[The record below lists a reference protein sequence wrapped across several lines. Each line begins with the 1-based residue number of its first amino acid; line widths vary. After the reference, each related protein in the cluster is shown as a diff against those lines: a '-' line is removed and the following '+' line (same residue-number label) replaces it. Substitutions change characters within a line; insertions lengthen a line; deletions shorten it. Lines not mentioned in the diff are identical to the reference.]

1 MSKSM
6 PLSAPRVLIVGVKWP
21 PETFLA
27 RLIRGLAA
35 RGVRVSVMVATR
47 PIAEWRQLPNVDFMM
62 ARGWDGS
69 AVGRLA
75 RTGGQ
80 LAAASWRSLPE
91 TRRVYQSER
100 GRDVSTT
107 WIERFSRLLPFV
119 GREWDVVY
127 FPWNATAILY
137 DSLMDKV
144 PAVISCRG
152 AQVNVAP
159 HHPQRTWLR
168 EGLGPAFH
176 KAAAVHC
183 VSAAI
188 RDEAMQYGLDPAK
201 AVIIRPAVDPDVF
214 RPADGKNED
223 GGLLRLITTGSLIW
237 RKGYEYAL
245 VAVRQLVDRGVPL
258 RFDII
263 GSGPENQR
271 LLYTI
276 RDLAL
281 DEYVFLHGC
290 LSPADVVARLQ
301 AADVFLLASL
311 SEGISNAVLIKL
323 NQIGTVTETLKA
335 VDMTH
340 KAGFRAVISHRS
352 GETEDAFIA
361 DLAVATGAG
370 QIKTGAPCRSDRV
383 AKYNRLLQIEWE
395 LGAAARYAGPAAFNC
410 QLG

>member
-245 VAVRQLVDRGVPL
+245 VAVRQLVDRGVPV

-281 DEYVFLHGC
+281 DEYVFLHGR

-311 SEGISNAVLIKL
+311 SEGISNAVLEGMACGL
-323 NQIGTVTETLKA
+323 PVVTTAVSGMAEA
-335 VDMTH
+335 VDDGVEGFVVPSRDAAAMAEALSALWLDPELRRRMGA
-340 KAGFRAVISHRS
+340 AGRIRVQRDFRLSDQA
-352 GETEDAFIA
+352 DAFV
-361 DLAVATGAG
+361 DLFRSVA
-370 QIKTGAPCRSDRV
+370 
-383 AKYNRLLQIEWE
+383 
-395 LGAAARYAGPAAFNC
+395 
-410 QLG
+410 

>member
-281 DEYVFLHGC
+281 DEYVFLHGR

-311 SEGISNAVLIKL
+311 SEGISNAVLEGMACGL
-323 NQIGTVTETLKA
+323 PVVTTAVGGMAEA
-335 VDMTH
+335 VDDGVEGFVVPSRDAAAMAEALSALWLDPELRRRMGA
-340 KAGFRAVISHRS
+340 AGRMRVQRDFCLSDQA
-352 GETEDAFIA
+352 DAFV
-361 DLAVATGAG
+361 DLFRSVA
-370 QIKTGAPCRSDRV
+370 
-383 AKYNRLLQIEWE
+383 
-395 LGAAARYAGPAAFNC
+395 
-410 QLG
+410 

>member
-281 DEYVFLHGC
+281 DEYVFLHGR

-311 SEGISNAVLIKL
+311 SEGISNAVLEGMACGL
-323 NQIGTVTETLKA
+323 PVVTTAVGGMAEA
-335 VDMTH
+335 VDDGVEGFVVPSRDAAAMAEALSALWRDPELRRRMGA
-340 KAGFRAVISHRS
+340 AGRIRVQRDFRLSDQA
-352 GETEDAFIA
+352 DAFV
-361 DLAVATGAG
+361 DLFRSVA
-370 QIKTGAPCRSDRV
+370 
-383 AKYNRLLQIEWE
+383 
-395 LGAAARYAGPAAFNC
+395 
-410 QLG
+410 

>member
-281 DEYVFLHGC
+281 DEYVFLHGR

-311 SEGISNAVLIKL
+311 SEGISNAVLEGMACGL
-323 NQIGTVTETLKA
+323 PVVTTAVSGMAEA
-335 VDMTH
+335 VDDGVEGFVVPSRDAAAMAEALSALWRDPELRRRMGA
-340 KAGFRAVISHRS
+340 AGRIRVQRDFRLSDQA
-352 GETEDAFIA
+352 DAFV
-361 DLAVATGAG
+361 DLFRSVA
-370 QIKTGAPCRSDRV
+370 
-383 AKYNRLLQIEWE
+383 
-395 LGAAARYAGPAAFNC
+395 
-410 QLG
+410 

>member
-245 VAVRQLVDRGVPL
+245 VAVRQLVDRGVPV

-281 DEYVFLHGC
+281 DEYVFLHGR

-311 SEGISNAVLIKL
+311 SEGISNAVLEGMACGL
-323 NQIGTVTETLKA
+323 PVVTTAVSGMAEA
-335 VDMTH
+335 VDDGVEGFVVPSRDAAAMAEALSALWRDPELRRRMGA
-340 KAGFRAVISHRS
+340 AGRIRVQRDFRLSDQA
-352 GETEDAFIA
+352 DAFV
-361 DLAVATGAG
+361 DLFRSVA
-370 QIKTGAPCRSDRV
+370 
-383 AKYNRLLQIEWE
+383 
-395 LGAAARYAGPAAFNC
+395 
-410 QLG
+410 